1 MYSRFNVTPLI
12 VKMFEYVNPTQ
23 YHYKIDKI
31 WTVLIYQE
39 FAKFGVTRVVILPL
53 FISRI

>member
-1 MYSRFNVTPLI
+1 
-12 VKMFEYVNPTQ
+12 MFEYVNPTQ